1 MTGAS
6 GFVGSAVVRVLL
18 AKGQRVRVL
27 VRPQSD
33 RRNLDGLEVETAQ
46 GDLRDAAA
54 VGAAVGGCGS
64 VFHVAADYR
73 LWTRDPRGKALYES
87 NVDGTM
93 NVMRACAAAGV
104 RRAVYTSSVATLGV
118 PGDGS
123 PGDETTPVS
132 LGDMVGHYKRSKF
145 LAEEA
150 VREWTLRTGFEVVI
164 VNPSTPVGPRDVKPT
179 PTGRLILD
187 AAAGRMPAFV
197 DTGLNVVHV
206 DDVALGHVLAF
217 ERGVP
222 GERYVLGGE
231 DMTLARILEIVA
243 RHVGRR
249 PAPDPAPARGGV
261 ADRVGF
267 GAGRADTRRRRAA
280 GHGGRGAHGA
290 QEDVLLLAQ
299 GGRCARPSGPPRHR
313 CDPRGRGLVPRPP
326 VFRRLSR
333 RPALPGADGAERPF
347 PMSKTGRFP
356 GPRHSEP

>member
-1 MTGAS
+1 MTAPVLVTGAN

-18 AKGQRVRVL
+18 ARGLRVRVL
-27 VRPQSD
+27 VRPRSD
-33 RRNLDGLEVETAQ
+33 RRNLAGLEVETAE

-73 LWTRDPRGKALYES
+73 LWTRDRRGRALYES

-123 PGDETTPVS
+123 PGDEATPVG
-132 LGDMVGHYKRSKF
+132 LGDMIGHYKRSKY

-150 VREWTLRTGFEVVI
+150 VREWALRTGFEVVV
-164 VNPSTPVGPRDVKPT
+164 VNPSTPIGPRDLKPT

-187 AAAGRMPAFV
+187 AAAGRIPAFV

-231 DMTLARILEIVA
+231 DMTLARILGIVA
-243 RHVGRR
+243 HHTGRR
-249 PAPDPAPARGGV
+249 PPRIRLPHAAVLPVAWVSEQVARM
-261 ADRVGF
+261 R
-267 GAGRADTRRRRAA
+267 GAGEPLATVDGVRMARKRMFFSSRKAADAL
-280 GHGGRGAHGA
+280 GY
-290 QEDVLLLAQ
+290 E
-299 GGRCARPSGPPRHR
+299 AR
-313 CDPRGRGLVPRPP
+313 
-326 VFRRLSR
+326 
-333 RPALPGADGAERPF
+333 PGADAIREAVDWFRAHRYFGA
-347 PMSKTGRFP
+347 
-356 GPRHSEP
+356 

>member
-1 MTGAS
+1 MTAPALVTGAS
-6 GFVGSAVVRVLL
+6 GFVGSAVARVLI
-18 AKGQRVRVL
+18 AGGRRVRVL

-33 RRNLDGLEVETAQ
+33 RRNLVGLDVETAQ

-54 VGAAVGGCGS
+54 IGAAVGGCGS

-73 LWTRDPRGKALYES
+73 LWTRDPRGRALYES

-93 NVMRACAAAGV
+93 NVMRSCAAAGV
-104 RRAVYTSSVATLGV
+104 RRVVYTSSVATLGI

-123 PGDETTPVS
+123 PGDETTPVG
-132 LGDMVGHYKRSKF
+132 LGDMIGHYKRSKF

-150 VREWTLRTGFEVVI
+150 VREWALRTGFEVVV
-164 VNPSTPVGPRDVKPT
+164 VNPSTPIGPRDLKPT

-187 AAAGRMPAFV
+187 AAAGRLPAFV

-231 DMTLARILEIVA
+231 DMTLARILGIVA

-249 PAPDPAPARGGV
+249 PPRIRLPNVAVLPVAWISELVARVRDAGEPLATVDGV
-261 ADRVGF
+261 RMARKRMF
-267 GAGRADTRRRRAA
+267 FSSRKAA
-280 GHGGRGAHGA
+280 
-290 QEDVLLLAQ
+290 DVL
-299 GGRCARPSGPPRHR
+299 GYEAR
-313 CDPRGRGLVPRPP
+313 
-326 VFRRLSR
+326 
-333 RPALPGADGAERPF
+333 PGADAIREAVDWFRAHRYFGA
-347 PMSKTGRFP
+347 
-356 GPRHSEP
+356 

>member
-1 MTGAS
+1 MTAPALVTGAS
-6 GFVGSAVVRVLL
+6 GFVGSAVVRALL
-18 AKGQRVRVL
+18 ARGRRVRVL
-27 VRPQSD
+27 VRPRSD
-33 RRNLDGLEVETAQ
+33 RRNLAGLDVETAQ

-54 VGAAVGGCGS
+54 IGAAVGGCGS

-104 RRAVYTSSVATLGV
+104 RRAVYTSSVATLGI
-118 PGDGS
+118 PSDGS

-132 LGDMVGHYKRSKF
+132 LGDMIGHYKRSKF

-150 VREWTLRTGFEVVI
+150 VREWAPRAGFEVVV
-164 VNPSTPVGPRDVKPT
+164 VNPSTPIGPRDLKPT

-197 DTGLNVVHV
+197 DTGLNVAHV

-217 ERGVP
+217 ERGIP

-231 DMTLARILEIVA
+231 DMTLERILGIVA

-249 PAPDPAPARGGV
+249 PPRIRLPNAAVLPVAWISELVARARGADEPLATVDGV
-261 ADRVGF
+261 RMARKRMFFSSRKAADALGY
-267 GAGRADTRRRRAA
+267 
-280 GHGGRGAHGA
+280 
-290 QEDVLLLAQ
+290 E
-299 GGRCARPSGPPRHR
+299 AR
-313 CDPRGRGLVPRPP
+313 
-326 VFRRLSR
+326 
-333 RPALPGADGAERPF
+333 PGADAIREAVDWFRAHRYFGA
-347 PMSKTGRFP
+347 
-356 GPRHSEP
+356 